1 METLRETLEKEYS
14 KHPYSIFPNQE
25 LPYGT
30 AGFRSNAS
38 QLDSVMFTVGLLA
51 VLRSLS
57 MNGQT
62 IGVMITASHNEVQDN
77 GVKLIDPL
85 GEMLD
90 QKWEPIAVLLAN
102 SPDSEQLFKNLVQIM
117 ENFELLFFSK
127 KEKKQSV
134 ASIYVGRDTR
144 PSSEPFTRSL
154 IDGILVFQKSGLLSN
169 IHIKDYGLVT
179 TPQLH
184 YMVYLK
190 NNNLKELNEDAQLTT
205 YYENLSSA
213 YKRMIHSLEFL
224 GKKRILYVDCA
235 FGVGGP
241 ALKGFREQL
250 VNQFEF
256 YTINDA
262 SDTDLDLS
270 IVHQKLNKN
279 CGAEYVQ
286 KQRKVPENF
295 DKQLTTSMAS
305 IDGDADRLVYF
316 FVNENSPNNNELY
329 LIDGDKIATLI
340 SKFINEQLET
350 VDINHLELG
359 IVQTAYANGASTQY
373 MKQHCVKKPENVC
386 CVATGV
392 KHLHHRAARFDIGVY
407 FEANGHGTV
416 LFSAKARSTI
426 EQKYSAVMADESA
439 SHSLKLSIT
448 RLRALID
455 LVNPAVGDAF
465 SDMLLCEAILHI
477 YGWDH
482 KQWYH
487 KLYQDY
493 PSVQTKKHM
502 ADPNFRSKMKTTED
516 ETRLEKPEAL
526 QKALDQFMSQ
536 FPGGRTF
543 IRPSGTENVV
553 RVYAE
558 APTQSEAEIL
568 AQSVEQLISQ
578 FLR

>member
-1 METLRETLEKEYS
+1 METLKATLEREYS
-14 KHPYSIFPNQE
+14 KHPYTILPNYE

-51 VLRSLS
+51 VLRSLY

-77 GVKLIDPL
+77 GVKLVDPL

-102 SPDSEQLFKNLVQIM
+102 SPDADQLFKNLVHTM
-117 ENFELLFFSK
+117 ENFELLLLSK

-134 ASIYVGRDTR
+134 ASIYIGRDTR

-154 IDGILVFQKSGLLSN
+154 IDGILVFQKAGLLSN
-169 IHIKDYGLVT
+169 IHMKDYGLVT

-190 NNNLKELNEDAQLTT
+190 NNNLKNSNEDAQLRS
-205 YYENLSSA
+205 YYENLSAA
-213 YKRMIHSLEFL
+213 YKRMIYSLT

-250 VNQFEF
+250 VNEFEF
-256 YTINDA
+256 HSINDA
-262 SDTDLDLS
+262 SDTDLDAS

-295 DKQLTTSMAS
+295 DKQFTTSMAS

-316 FVNENSPNNNELY
+316 CVNESPSNNEELY
-329 LIDGDKIATLI
+329 LIDGDKMGTLI
-340 SKFINEQLET
+340 SKFINEQLES
-350 VDINHLELG
+350 VDINDLELG

-373 MKQHCVKKPENVC
+373 MKQHCVKKAEDVC

-392 KHLHHRAARFDIGVY
+392 KHLHHRAAKFDIGVY

-416 LFSAKARSTI
+416 LFSEKARSTI
-426 EQKYSAVMADESA
+426 EQKYSTAMADKSV

-477 YGWDH
+477 YDWDH
-482 KQWYH
+482 KQWYK

-502 ADPNFRSKMKTTED
+502 ADPNFRSKMRTTED

-526 QKALDQFMSQ
+526 QKALDQLMSQ
-536 FPGGRTF
+536 FPSGRTF

-553 RVYAE
+553 RVYGE

-568 AQSVEQLISQ
+568 AQSVEQLLSQ